1 MNQGKES
8 QILELLCAW
17 RHVAVL
23 HSREQWRLFFEKGKF
38 DGRAMTRTGY
48 EVVGTSFG
56 QMIRQ
61 QCVGILGSF
70 ISCRATEFRNAA
82 NSSSLD
88 DATKHQLHFIN
99 RWKAWFSLSRPLVM
113 RDGTVIPVEVRRLAR
128 AIMRGILRRH
138 RLPRLHRVGMVIDQR
153 MVTLA
158 ASQSS
163 RRYGWW
169 LRLSTLEKGKPVW
182 VPLVQT
188 ERMEARPGKR
198 ALTIQVNQDR
208 ETGGLRFGIVTDCS
222 AQFAASREAYMPRCE
237 SLALDVGLK
246 TLLAA
251 NDGSRFGQRWGE
263 RLAWY
268 DRRITALD
276 KRLQRQGIRLNRSAR
291 YRAYVR
297 QLRGWI
303 ESEIGRIMNRLVQTH
318 APASIV
324 TELLDFRAPGLSRR
338 LNRLI
343 GAFGKHALQ
352 AKLLD
357 LEQRFGIELV
367 KVNPAY
373 SSQQC
378 NRCGYV
384 DKRNRPRQSV
394 FRCLFCGSQR
404 DGDVNAARNL
414 WDRRSAPAEGA
425 ERHPRSILAGL
436 VQHFNAQH
444 PEPRE
449 RLNGT
454 KGRAADPRPSNPYFR
469 GWTDG
474 VGLTGSN
481 VRHRLSGY
489 PNRDVASATSVRG

>member
-1 MNQGKES
+1 
-8 QILELLCAW
+8 
-17 RHVAVL
+17 
-23 HSREQWRLFFEKGKF
+23 
-38 DGRAMTRTGY
+38 
-48 EVVGTSFG
+48 
-56 QMIRQ
+56 
-61 QCVGILGSF
+61 
-70 ISCRATEFRNAA
+70 
-82 NSSSLD
+82 
-88 DATKHQLHFIN
+88 
-99 RWKAWFSLSRPLVM
+99 
-113 RDGTVIPVEVRRLAR
+113 
-128 AIMRGILRRH
+128 
-138 RLPRLHRVGMVIDQR
+138 
-153 MVTLA
+153 
-158 ASQSS
+158 
-163 RRYGWW
+163 
-169 LRLSTLEKGKPVW
+169 
-182 VPLVQT
+182 
-188 ERMEARPGKR
+188 
-198 ALTIQVNQDR
+198 
-208 ETGGLRFGIVTDCS
+208 
-222 AQFAASREAYMPRCE
+222 
-237 SLALDVGLK
+237 
-246 TLLAA
+246 
-251 NDGSRFGQRWGE
+251 
-263 RLAWY
+263 
-268 DRRITALD
+268 
-276 KRLQRQGIRLNRSAR
+276 
-291 YRAYVR
+291 VR

-384 DKRNRPRQSV
+384 DQRNRPRQSV

-481 VRHRLSGY
+481 VRHR
-489 PNRDVASATSVRG
+489 

>member
-1 MNQGKES
+1 M
-8 QILELLCAW
+8 
-17 RHVAVL
+17 
-23 HSREQWRLFFEKGKF
+23 
-38 DGRAMTRTGY
+38 
-48 EVVGTSFG
+48 
-56 QMIRQ
+56 
-61 QCVGILGSF
+61 
-70 ISCRATEFRNAA
+70 
-82 NSSSLD
+82 
-88 DATKHQLHFIN
+88 
-99 RWKAWFSLSRPLVM
+99 
-113 RDGTVIPVEVRRLAR
+113 
-128 AIMRGILRRH
+128 
-138 RLPRLHRVGMVIDQR
+138 
-153 MVTLA
+153 
-158 ASQSS
+158 
-163 RRYGWW
+163 
-169 LRLSTLEKGKPVW
+169 
-182 VPLVQT
+182 
-188 ERMEARPGKR
+188 
-198 ALTIQVNQDR
+198 
-208 ETGGLRFGIVTDCS
+208 
-222 AQFAASREAYMPRCE
+222 
-237 SLALDVGLK
+237 GLK

-303 ESEIGRIMNRLVQTH
+303 ESEIGRVMNRLVQTH

-394 FRCLFCGSQR
+394 FR
-404 DGDVNAARNL
+404 NL

-425 ERHPRSILAGL
+425 GRHPRSILAGL

-481 VRHRLSGY
+481 VRHR
-489 PNRDVASATSVRG
+489 